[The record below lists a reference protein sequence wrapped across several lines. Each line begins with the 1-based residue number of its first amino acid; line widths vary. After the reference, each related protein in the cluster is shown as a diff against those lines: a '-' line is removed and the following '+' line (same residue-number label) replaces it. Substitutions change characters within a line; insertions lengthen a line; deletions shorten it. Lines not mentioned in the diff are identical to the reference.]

1 LTGVYTDREPST
13 LAMPSLGLGLS
24 RCPLIRLDD
33 VGHSQRGRIDP
44 TLPQPRRP

>member
-1 LTGVYTDREPST
+1 MTGVYTDREPSA

-24 RCPLIRLDD
+24 RCRRIRLDD
-33 VGHSQRGRIDP
+33 VGHSQRGIDP